1 MQETGVEAVVLEQLF
16 DTAQQIGLAQ
26 LGAGKVDRQ
35 WAGTVVQ
42 PVPFGHLPAGGFQ
55 DPVADLQDHAV
66 FFSQRD
72 EVFPRHVAKG
82 RMAPADQGFGADQAV
97 VHEADFRL
105 VAQVQLVAFDG
116 AAQFVFQR
124 HAFAG
129 LGGEVAG
136 VAFDA
141 VAALGLGAVHRGVG
155 VLDQCGN
162 VAAILRIEAGA
173 DTGADEKL
181 VFAGLERRGETI
193 EQFGGDVV
201 GIAGL
206 LQARQQNDEFVTPQA
221 RHGVDVTQL
230 LLEAH
235 GNALE
240 QQVADRVAEAVVD
253 VFEAVKVEEQHGALA
268 TVFLLVVERRQQ
280 TAFEQRAVR
289 QAGQRVVV
297 CLVVE
302 FGLGVLEAGNVGE
315 HRDKVGDEVLP
326 VAHGTDGQPAWIQLA
341 ILASVGNLA
350 LPVAFGGQLMPH
362 GRVERAVMQA

>member
-1 MQETGVEAVVLEQLF
+1 MFT
-16 DTAQQIGLAQ
+16 
-26 LGAGKVDRQ
+26 
-35 WAGTVVQ
+35 
-42 PVPFGHLPAGGFQ
+42 
-55 DPVADLQDHAV
+55 
-66 FFSQRD
+66 
-72 EVFPRHVAKG
+72 
-82 RMAPADQGFGADQAV
+82 
-97 VHEADFRL
+97 
-105 VAQVQLVAFDG
+105 
-116 AAQFVFQR
+116 
-124 HAFAG
+124 
-129 LGGEVAG
+129 
-136 VAFDA
+136 
-141 VAALGLGAVHRGVG
+141 
-155 VLDQCGN
+155 
-162 VAAILRIEAGA
+162 
-173 DTGADEKL
+173 
-181 VFAGLERRGETI
+181 GLERRGETV
-193 EQFGGDVV
+193 EKFGGDVV

-206 LQARQQNDEFVTPQA
+206 LQARQQDNEFVTPQA
-221 RHGVDVTQL
+221 RHGIDVTQL

-253 VFEAVKVEEQHGALA
+253 VLEAVEVEEQHRALA
-268 TVFLLVVERRQQ
+268 AVFLLAVERRQQ
-280 TAFEQRAVR
+280 AAFEQRAVR